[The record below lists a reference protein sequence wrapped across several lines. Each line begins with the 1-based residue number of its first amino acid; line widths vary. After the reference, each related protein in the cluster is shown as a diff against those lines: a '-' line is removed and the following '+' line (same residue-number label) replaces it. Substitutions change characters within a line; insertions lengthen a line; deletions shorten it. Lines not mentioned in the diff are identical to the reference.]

1 MTSIEAGPYELTKQL
16 KDFYEKITYC
26 IMHDNSISKRVY
38 NKYGNVM
45 KQEIVPM
52 PDISSALTKLEDYI
66 SQNKKNLYV

>member
-1 MTSIEAGPYELTKQL
+1 
-16 KDFYEKITYC
+16 
-26 IMHDNSISKRVY
+26 MHDNSISKRVY

-45 KQEIVPM
+45 KQEVVPI